1 MSRLFLDI
9 VGPNDRQFDFSGA
22 MYPGLDQARAAAE
35 LLSLDLGCD
44 VDSPWLGAEVQVR
57 DASGARLFACPVPNL
72 NEAA

>member
-9 VGPNDRQFDFSGA
+9 VGPNVRQLDFSGA